1 MVSIKVEFEVSR
13 LVEANH
19 FGDVYMV
26 TVDEPAPDSKLK
38 INRFS
43 SDSKKDLKPKVSV
56 NTDGQR
62 FSSNQNKKNRFSG
75 NQQGVNLNTTNMTS
89 SMVLHSVN
97 KAKFNKKERTFFL
110 KQASKML
117 DLKNQD
123 SGGFTMLK

>member
-38 INRFS
+38 NNRFS